1 MCLTSTVLGSVLGG
15 GGCVVSVR
23 ERVCVCV
30 AKIVA
35 RKFEVIGAIGGKKG
49 KIKLIF
55 GLPLFWLYLTTLTLS
70 EKNLQDVLK
79 KNFSVRIEFHLGSSL
94 KANLNKPLI

>member
-55 GLPLFWLYLTTLTLS
+55 GLPLFLVVFDHTYFAGKEPS
-70 EKNLQDVLK
+70 RRFKKELQCSD
-79 KNFSVRIEFHLGSSL
+79 
-94 KANLNKPLI
+94 

>member
-49 KIKLIF
+49 KIKL
-55 GLPLFWLYLTTLTLS
+55 L
-70 EKNLQDVLK
+70 V
-79 KNFSVRIEFHLGSSL
+79 
-94 KANLNKPLI
+94 ANI